1 MVGIAELYEGRAH
14 PRRILGGELCYGPP
28 DGKRGVGSMTEN
40 CVDVESLANEELLSI
55 VLAMVAPAESDP
67 LHEYGLR
74 FDAQRA
80 ATELY
85 CRAASA
91 RRADRADTSSPSVG
105 TVTPLRCG

>member
-1 MVGIAELYEGRAH
+1 MAENVPDIESRA
-14 PRRILGGELCYGPP
+14 
-28 DGKRGVGSMTEN
+28 S
-40 CVDVESLANEELLSI
+40 EELLSM
-55 VLAMVAPAESDP
+55 VLSMVAPAESDP

-91 RRADRADTSSPSVG
+91 QRAERTGAYAGSVG
-105 TVTPLRCG
+105 TVTPLRSG

>member
-1 MVGIAELYEGRAH
+1 MDGH
-14 PRRILGGELCYGPP
+14 GP
-28 DGKRGVGSMTEN
+28 DIERLTS
-40 CVDVESLANEELLSI
+40 EELLSI
-55 VLAMVAPAESDP
+55 VLSMVAPAESDP

-91 RRADRADTSSPSVG
+91 RRAEPAAKAETTANAVC
-105 TVTPLRCG
+105 TLRQLRST

>member
-1 MVGIAELYEGRAH
+1 MAEYA
-14 PRRILGGELCYGPP
+14 P
-28 DGKRGVGSMTEN
+28 DI
-40 CVDVESLANEELLSI
+40 ESLGSEELLSI

-85 CRAASA
+85 CRAAS
-91 RRADRADTSSPSVG
+91 V
-105 TVTPLRCG
+105 RCAEQAGPVAEPAGVMRLHVR